1 MPIPDARQIAAAGRR
16 RLVRR
21 AVLEA
26 VMAVVWVAVAVMLIR
41 LRPDP
46 ALMVLGAGIIT
57 FVAVASGFSIWNAAG
72 VWQPAGDSVR
82 DFVIIAI
89 ERRRRDLRAARFG
102 LWFAAVET
110 LLIVA
115 WLVWTSGRDVLP
127 EISRLSNVW
136 AGTARGRA
144 VRCRRVAADP
154 RAPGAPRPRA
164 ARSGRRQ
171 CDEA

>member
-1 MPIPDARQIAAAGRR
+1 MR
-16 RLVRR
+16 
-21 AVLEA
+21 
-26 VMAVVWVAVAVMLIR
+26 
-41 LRPDP
+41 
-46 ALMVLGAGIIT
+46 
-57 FVAVASGFSIWNAAG
+57 AG

-136 AGTARGRA
+136 L
-144 VRCRRVAADP
+144 VLPVAAP
-154 RAPGAPRPRA
+154 CAVVAWLLLLERRARRDLVQLDA
-164 ARSGRRQ
+164 ARRQ
-171 CDEA
+171 FDEE